1 MNVLFLRG
9 CKAHFLTMV
18 VDGEGTKQGR
28 GGWRARMGSS
38 RAQRAR
44 ARDSGRG
51 RRLRAHVPAD
61 TSHSSP
67 WILMGGHTDIARG
80 GRAVT
85 FLWGRIKKKWQ
96 RISLPIMRF

>member
-44 ARDSGRG
+44 APVTQAED
-51 RRLRAHVPAD
+51 ADCVPM
-61 TSHSSP
+61 SP
-67 WILMGGHTDIARG
+67 LTPPTPALG
-80 GRAVT
+80 
-85 FLWGRIKKKWQ
+85 F
-96 RISLPIMRF
+96 